1 MEQPGQTG
9 ALDERAYR
17 PFRPIKARR
26 IAWAVAVAAVVILT
40 IIGLTIEDAPLLD
53 RLAFIAT
60 GLLMAWFMSRQAGVR
75 AIPSQSGLFVKN
87 LFLGRT
93 LEWAE
98 IVSVRFGADRS
109 WVQLDLADGDTLA
122 VMAIQR
128 ADGDYAEKEARRL
141 ATLVE
146 YGSRA
151 TNSS

>member
-1 MEQPGQTG
+1 MDQPQQSG
-9 ALDERAYR
+9 ALDEQAYR

-26 IAWAVAVAAVVILT
+26 VAWALAVTAVVVLT
-40 IIGLTIEDAPLLD
+40 LIGLIVEDAPLLD

-60 GLLMAWFMSRQAGVR
+60 GLAVAWFMSRQAGVR
-75 AIPSQSGLFVKN
+75 AIPSQSGLVVKN
-87 LFLGRT
+87 LFLGRS

-98 IVSVRFGADRS
+98 IIAVRFGADRS

-146 YGSRA
+146 YGSRTA
-151 TNSS
+151 DPA

>member
-1 MEQPGQTG
+1 MDQPQQSG

-26 IAWAVAVAAVVILT
+26 VAWALAIVGLVVLT
-40 IIGLTIEDAPLLD
+40 VIGLIIEDAPMLV

-60 GLLMAWFMSRQAGVR
+60 GLAVAWFMSLQARVR
-75 AIPSQSGLFVKN
+75 AVPSESGLVVRN

-98 IVSVRFGADRS
+98 IIAVRFGADRA

-146 YGSRA
+146 YGSRTA
-151 TNSS
+151 DPA

>member
-1 MEQPGQTG
+1 MDQPRESG
-9 ALDERAYR
+9 ALDEQVYR

-26 IAWAVAVAAVVILT
+26 IAWALAVITVVVLT
-40 IIGLTIEDAPLLD
+40 VVGLIIEGAPLLD

-60 GLLMAWFMSRQAGVR
+60 GLVVAWFMSRQAGVR
-75 AIPSQSGLFVKN
+75 AVPSESGLVVKN

-93 LEWAE
+93 LEWPE

-128 ADGDYAEKEARRL
+128 ADGDFAEKEARRL

-146 YGSRA
+146 YGSR
-151 TNSS
+151 TTSS